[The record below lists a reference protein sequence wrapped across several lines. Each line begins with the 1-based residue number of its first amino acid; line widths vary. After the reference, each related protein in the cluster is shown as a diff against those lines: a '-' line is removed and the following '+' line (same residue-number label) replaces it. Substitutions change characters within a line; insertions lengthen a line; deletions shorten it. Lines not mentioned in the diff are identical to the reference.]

1 VSPVA
6 QKARA
11 RIHTPPL
18 LRREKGY
25 WVMFTKLTGTTKA
38 AIFTVLVLCMAVG
51 AALLIRFLN
60 ISSDPVIFSVW
71 SCTPTVATLIMLL
84 VVTRDGY
91 STGGWKSLGLH
102 RLGLNVW
109 WIAFGLTLL
118 ITVAASAL
126 VWATPLASFTWPE
139 GGIIDPILS
148 FFILFGM
155 TVLWFGL
162 AEEIGMRGYLQPH
175 LMSLGRTR
183 ALFLVGLVFATW
195 HMPLIFLAPAQVNF
209 PTGNLLLF
217 FPLFYG
223 TFVAASFFFGYM
235 RIYTGS
241 IWPASIAHAVH
252 NAAWKVLGAFTLIT
266 ASPVL
271 VNVYL
276 VGDFGILILIGSAI
290 GAIWFGRRYKSGM
303 DEAQA
308 GAEAPRV
315 APARPS
321 APAAP

>member
-1 VSPVA
+1 
-6 QKARA
+6 
-11 RIHTPPL
+11 
-18 LRREKGY
+18 
-25 WVMFTKLTGTTKA
+25 MFTKLTDTTKG
-38 AIFTVLVLCMAVG
+38 AIFSVLVLFLAVG
-51 AALLIRFLN
+51 AALLIRFLD
-60 ISSDPVIFSVW
+60 ISSDPVLFSVW
-71 SCTPTVATLIMLL
+71 SCTPTLATLIMLL
-84 VVTRDGY
+84 LVTRDGY
-91 STGGWKSLGLH
+91 SKEGWKSLGLH

-118 ITVAASAL
+118 ITVAASAV

-139 GGIIDPILS
+139 GGILDPIIS
-148 FFILFGM
+148 FFFLFGM

-162 AEEIGMRGYLQPH
+162 AEEIGMRGYLQPR

-223 TFVAASFFFGYM
+223 TFIAASFFFGYM

-252 NAAWKVLGAFTLIT
+252 NAAWGTLGAFTLIT
-266 ASPVL
+266 VSPVL
-271 VNVYL
+271 VDIYL
-276 VGDFGILILIGSAI
+276 VGDFGLLIFIGAAL
-290 GAIWFGRRYKSGM
+290 GAIWVGHRFKRGM
-303 DEAQA
+303 NEAQSDQ
-308 GAEAPRV
+308 EAPIV
-315 APARPS
+315 APAPPS
-321 APAAP
+321 APAAPG

>member
-1 VSPVA
+1 
-6 QKARA
+6 
-11 RIHTPPL
+11 
-18 LRREKGY
+18 
-25 WVMFTKLTGTTKA
+25 MFTKLTDTSKA
-38 AIFTVLVLCMAVG
+38 AIFAVLVLCLAVG

-60 ISSDPVIFSVW
+60 ITSDPVMFSIW

-91 STGGWKSLGLH
+91 SKEGWKSLGLH

-109 WIAFGLTLL
+109 WIAFGVTLL
-118 ITVAASAL
+118 ITVAASAV
-126 VWATPLASFTWPE
+126 VWATPLASFTMPE

-148 FFILFGM
+148 FFIVFGM
-155 TVLWFGL
+155 VVVWFGL
-162 AEEIGMRGYLQPH
+162 AEEIGMRGYLQPR

-183 ALFLVGLVFATW
+183 ALFVVGLVFATW
-195 HMPLIFLAPAQVNF
+195 HMPLIFLAPAQVDF

-223 TFVAASFFFGYM
+223 TFIAASFFFGYM

-252 NAAWKVLGAFTLIT
+252 NAVWNVVGAFTLIT

-276 VGDFGILILIGSAI
+276 VGDFGLLILIGTAI
-290 GAIWFGRRYKSGM
+290 GAIWLGHRFKSGM
-303 DEAQA
+303 DQAQSDA
-308 GAEAPRV
+308 DAEVHGV
-315 APARPS
+315 APAVPT
-321 APAAP
+321 APAAPTTR

>member
-1 VSPVA
+1 
-6 QKARA
+6 
-11 RIHTPPL
+11 
-18 LRREKGY
+18 
-25 WVMFTKLTGTTKA
+25 MFTKLADTSKG
-38 AIFTVLVLCMAVG
+38 AIFAVLVLCMAVG
-51 AALLIRFLN
+51 AALLIRFLD
-60 ISSDPVIFSVW
+60 ITSTPILFSIW

-91 STGGWKSLGLH
+91 SREGWKSLGLH

-109 WIAFGLTLL
+109 WIAFGVTLL
-118 ITVAASAL
+118 ITVAASAI
-126 VWATPLASFTWPE
+126 VWATPLASFVVPE

-148 FFILFGM
+148 FFLFFGM
-155 TVLWFGL
+155 TVVWFGL
-162 AEEIGMRGYLQPH
+162 MEEIGMRGYLQPR

-223 TFVAASFFFGYM
+223 TVVAASFFYGYM

-252 NAAWKVLGAFTLIT
+252 NAAWNVVGAVTLIT
-266 ASPVL
+266 AAPVL

-276 VGDFGILILIGSAI
+276 VGDFGLLIFIGAAL
-290 GAIWFGRRYKSGM
+290 GAIWVGHRFKRGM
-303 DEAQA
+303 DEAQSDK
-308 GAEAPRV
+308 EAPRV
-315 APARPS
+315 APAP
-321 APAAP
+321 PAAAAAPR

>member
-1 VSPVA
+1 
-6 QKARA
+6 
-11 RIHTPPL
+11 
-18 LRREKGY
+18 
-25 WVMFTKLTGTTKA
+25 MFTKLTDTTKG
-38 AIFTVLVLCMAVG
+38 AIFAVLVLCLAVG

-60 ISSDPVIFSVW
+60 ITSDGVMFTIW
-71 SCTPTVATLIMLL
+71 SITPTVAALIMLL

-91 STGGWKSLGLH
+91 SKEGWKSLGLH

-109 WIAFGLTLL
+109 WIAFGATLL
-118 ITVAASAL
+118 ITVAASAV
-126 VWATPLASFTWPE
+126 VWATPLASFTMPE

-148 FFILFGM
+148 FFIFFGM
-155 TVLWFGL
+155 VVVWFGL
-162 AEEIGMRGYLQPH
+162 AEEIGMRGYLQPR

-195 HMPLIFLAPAQVNF
+195 HLPLIFLAPAQVDF

-252 NAAWKVLGAFTLIT
+252 NAVWNVVGAFTLIT
-266 ASPVL
+266 VSPVL
-271 VNVYL
+271 VDVYL
-276 VGDFGILILIGSAI
+276 VGDFGLLILIGTAL
-290 GAIWFGRRYKSGM
+290 GAIWVGHRFKSGM
-303 DEAQA
+303 DQAQSDA
-308 GAEAPRV
+308 GLPRA
-315 APARPS
+315 APAVPT
-321 APAAP
+321 APAAPPTR